1 MRRLALPGSPGACL
15 AHREWPKFRARETP
29 APMIFLIASSTTAIA
44 VVVDIL
50 EQSECNRCRATAS
63 LQSHRRR
70 DRYLPRAT
78 DGFNDLLGTMESRPA
93 LAKGGSPIIRGG
105 DVPPP
110 PHLKAYGGFGTR
122 SITHSFSTTS
132 ALSLSSV
139 DTISKH
145 LSSLIGA
152 LTYR

>member
-1 MRRLALPGSPGACL
+1 
-15 AHREWPKFRARETP
+15 
-29 APMIFLIASSTTAIA
+29 MIFLIASSTTAIA

-93 LAKGGSPIIRGG
+93 
-105 DVPPP
+105 
-110 PHLKAYGGFGTR
+110 
-122 SITHSFSTTS
+122 
-132 ALSLSSV
+132 
-139 DTISKH
+139 
-145 LSSLIGA
+145 
-152 LTYR
+152 